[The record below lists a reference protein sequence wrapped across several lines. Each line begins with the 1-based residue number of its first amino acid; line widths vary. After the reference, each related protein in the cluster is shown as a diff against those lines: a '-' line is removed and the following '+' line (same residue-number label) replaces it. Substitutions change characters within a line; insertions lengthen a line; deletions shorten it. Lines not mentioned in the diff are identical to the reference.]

1 MRKLAR
7 FLSYK
12 LIRILDS
19 IKPRTKKETRGE
31 GWRGDGALQL
41 GFRSFKAQQNKIT
54 LTRKSCA

>member
-31 GWRGDGALQL
+31 GWRGDGALHWDFVL
-41 GFRSFKAQQNKIT
+41 SRHSKIK
-54 LTRKSCA
+54 LH